1 MTKYKKL
8 SSYLIIFLAVIFAVC
23 PAFLSPK
30 PSANLHAVGEITD
43 LTGTKWLINST
54 TCSAGYGQFDVEI
67 EVRQDEEGEQC
78 PDDRSS
84 IGDRFWIGWGI
95 NFETGNYTRA
105 DKIIYDTM
113 PSNIK
118 VGDYVTFTGGDNVT
132 DSSLISWLQSH
143 ATQIVTPEP
152 TPSTGVI
159 ANIFVSTAMVSL
171 FALFIVFAVVK
182 NKKHAL

>member
-8 SSYLIIFLAVIFAVC
+8 SCYLIIFLAVIFAVC

-30 PSANLHAVGEITD
+30 PSANLHASGEITD
-43 LTGTKWLINST
+43 LTGTKWEFNDAENINTLDINEEYELSFNTNSESKYSLRIGRNEGKKTIWYDYATALYGASCMDEAYRTIEITGGTDATNST
-54 TCSAGYGQFDVEI
+54 
-67 EVRQDEEGEQC
+67 
-78 PDDRSS
+78 
-84 IGDRFWIGWGI
+84 
-95 NFETGNYTRA
+95 
-105 DKIIYDTM
+105 
-113 PSNIK
+113 
-118 VGDYVTFTGGDNVT
+118 
-132 DSSLISWLQSH
+132 LISWLQSH

-171 FALFIVFAVVK
+171 FALLIVFAVVK

>member
-30 PSANLHAVGEITD
+30 PSANLHASGEITD
-43 LTGTKWLINST
+43 LTGTKWQLNST
-54 TCSAGYGQFDVEI
+54 ISWVESSYNIDI
-67 EVRQDEEGEQC
+67 EYDEYEFEKLIMS
-78 PDDRSS
+78 SS
-84 IGDRFWIGWGI
+84 IGPRSLYLYSLYFDVYMIAENTNTTTLSTHDDIFTI
-95 NFETGNYTRA
+95 
-105 DKIIYDTM
+105 
-113 PSNIK
+113 
-118 VGDYVTFTGGDNVT
+118 TGGT
-132 DSSLISWLQSH
+132 DATNSTLISWLQGN
-143 ATQIVTPEP
+143 ATRIVTPEP

-171 FALFIVFAVVK
+171 FALLIVFAVVK